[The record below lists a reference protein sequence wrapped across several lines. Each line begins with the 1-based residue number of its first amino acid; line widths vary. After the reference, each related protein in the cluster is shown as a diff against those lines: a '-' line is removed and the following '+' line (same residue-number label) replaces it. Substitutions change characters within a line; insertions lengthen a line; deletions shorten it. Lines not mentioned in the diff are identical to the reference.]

1 MVASLLAVG
10 AAPAG
15 AIESNPDARAT
26 WKVCLGEATASRGF
40 IDVSASS
47 VHATNINCLSYYG
60 ITVGKTAH
68 TFAPNDYVT
77 RSQMALILTRAAAVA
92 DIDLGEATDA
102 GFIDIDMVSAE
113 KRSAINRLAARGIME
128 GRTTTTFEPYGLVTR
143 TDMALHLFALL
154 DLALDSVLVDEFPDS
169 VEGNEDGT
177 GHIELNDHDGDGRGI
192 PVDDYFRDA
201 RRTVP
206 AHVDNAIGAL
216 YELGVITGTN
226 NRVGADGT
234 FKPFAPVTRAQMASI
249 IMRALG
255 HTNLRPAGVTAQ
267 STVDSTQVSV
277 RDEDFAPVVDAPVEL
292 IGSDYPEFAF
302 DSDGKCVTDR
312 FVIPISPGFDLC
324 RIDVRDEL
332 TDDNGNA
339 TFGVGTGYRNP
350 VVIACSYGVPYTVR
364 TNPRHPSA
372 NFTLWAWSGVVGDT
386 VDGETEFF
394 EPVPANVVNPQF
406 PAVGAVIT
414 GGSSTHVK
422 MGSRVT
428 YKVQLVDENGDPTG
442 LWGGGEDGFVAVVS
456 KTTQRIDT
464 ATGAPIEDD
473 PGTLQDEA
481 FDLSVEIERSRLRGV
496 IVPDSDGRFTVSVT
510 NRDRHLEIND
520 PDVRVKVTLMGT
532 VSRPPGALSVDTS
545 WDSAYVRFS
554 DDDPRAATATL
565 ETAPWRLWTSGRQYR
580 HSIRMVV
587 VDQYG
592 DRFRNRSRSY
602 YVTASA
608 TGDDASF
615 ERNSDTSVGDSSY
628 FMLPTTGRMTFGY
641 DHQADRPLVQTVAA
655 SGRVAVIEGGAV
667 LFPPNA
673 PEDMQPTSVTGT
685 VLWAGRGTSRSRS
698 DVPVL
703 LGDARSNSLIVDEQ
717 GFDDGNGNMPQG
729 VYPVA
734 YEYDDDDSFA
744 VEGVRVTVHQFEE
757 ILISPLVH
765 LSGLSWTGFD
775 RFGDEDHATW
785 RLDGLICSV
794 P

>member
-1 MVASLLAVG
+1 MSG
-10 AAPAG
+10 
-15 AIESNPDARAT
+15 
-26 WKVCLGEATASRGF
+26 
-40 IDVSASS
+40 SS
-47 VHATNINCLSYYG
+47 VHAASINCLSYYG

-92 DIDLGEATDA
+92 DIDLGEAADA
-102 GFIDIDMVSAE
+102 GFVDIAMVSAE
-113 KRSAINRLAARGIME
+113 KRRAIDRLAAKGIME

-143 TDMALHLFALL
+143 TDMALHLFAFL
-154 DLALDSVLVDEFPDS
+154 DLALDSVLVDDLPNM

-177 GHIELNDHDGDGRGI
+177 GHIELNDNDGDGRGT

-201 RRTVP
+201 RRNVP

-255 HTNLRPAGVTAQ
+255 HTNLRPAGVIAQ

-277 RDEDFAPVVDAPVEL
+277 RDEDFAPVAGARVEV
-292 IGSDYPEFAF
+292 IASDYPEFAF

-312 FVIPISPGFDLC
+312 FVVPIAPGFDVC
-324 RIDVRDEL
+324 RIDFGDEL

-339 TFGVGTGYRNP
+339 TFDVGTGHRNP
-350 VVIACSYGVPYTVR
+350 VVIACSYGVSYTVR
-364 TNPRHPSA
+364 TNPRDPSA
-372 NFTLWAWSGVVGDT
+372 NFTLWAWSGDVGDT
-386 VDGETEFF
+386 VDGETELF
-394 EPVPANVVNPQF
+394 EPVPANVTRPRF
-406 PAVGAVIT
+406 PATSAVVT
-414 GGSSTHVK
+414 GGTSTHVK
-422 MGSRVT
+422 MGRRVT
-428 YKVQLVDENGDPTG
+428 YTVQLVDENGDPVGPSGGVEYGFTG
-442 LWGGGEDGFVAVVS
+442 VVS
-456 KTTQRIDT
+456 KTTQRIDA
-464 ATGAPIEDD
+464 ATGAPIEDNPD
-473 PGTLQDEA
+473 TFQDEA
-481 FDLSVEIERSRLRGV
+481 FELSVETERSGLREV
-496 IVPDSDGRFTVSVT
+496 IVPDSDGRFTVSAT
-510 NRDRHLEIND
+510 NPDPRLGIDD
-520 PDVRVKVTLMGT
+520 PDVRVKVTLEKVRGNDMTIIDMTMPTGT
-532 VSRPPGALSVDTS
+532 VSRPPGASSVGTS

-554 DDDPRAATATL
+554 DDDPRAATSAV
-565 ETAPWRLWTSGRQYR
+565 ETAPWRLWAPGRQSR

-608 TGDDASF
+608 TGDEAGFD
-615 ERNSDTSVGDSSY
+615 RNSDTNVGDSSY
-628 FMLPTTGRMTFGY
+628 FVLSTTGRMTFGY
-641 DHQADRPLVQTVAA
+641 DHEADRPLVQTVAV

-667 LFPPNA
+667 SFPPTA
-673 PEDMQPTSVTGT
+673 PEDMQSTSATGT
-685 VLWAGRGTSRSRS
+685 VLWARRGTSRSRS

-717 GFDDGNGNMPQG
+717 GFDDGSGNVPQD
-729 VYPVA
+729 VYPIA

-757 ILISPLVH
+757 ILISPLVG
-765 LSGLSWTGFD
+765 LSGPDGADAETPTDNATLSWAGFD
-775 RFGDEDHATW
+775 YFGDVDHATW
-785 RLDGLICSV
+785 RLDGLICSA